1 MKKAFISLLII
12 IVYSISIKSLLAQD
26 IFQNPGSLEEK
37 VINKALIKLP
47 YVAKIY
53 PNHSATAS
61 LTNSNSRGLRFYI
74 GQEGPRDL
82 IQYEKI
88 VANIAYTQTN
98 PRTEYIKEERQG
110 VFDFYIFA
118 NEVDVTIDVR
128 PNYPLWQQ
136 SAQQLASAYNAQQN
150 ERRRLA
156 VANNI
161 QTAQSFQSKRAL
173 PGQTWSNYMTNME
186 DYLYAVSEDRNYL
199 GATGEVLAYMNKCL
213 TSGYPLEFYNGLVYR
228 IFQGDIPIEI
238 EARAKLIR
246 GNYEVLLRIN
256 TKTSRNL
263 GLPDRILHIQQVDSL
278 MTALVRIVREE
289 LGELASTGIEI
300 ISPPDRLGDD
310 DQLIYE
316 FDKNVVILQAAI
328 TGFNFYEAGK
338 NGLPGRMRIYSTSFS
353 GSEIRRIWWEL
364 NLEHAALDV
373 SRKILSEVILI
384 GPDDEALERWAIDIV
399 IDPGLTSSQNTQWLG
414 GEPTKW
420 NPGKYRVELYI
431 FGVKHVTREF
441 LITN

>member
-1 MKKAFISLLII
+1 MKKAFTTLLII
-12 IVYSISIKSLLAQD
+12 INYSISIEYLPAQD

-37 VINKALIKLP
+37 VISKALIRFP

-61 LTNSNSRGLRFYI
+61 LTNSNSRGVRFYI
-74 GQEGPRDL
+74 GQEGSRDL

-88 VANIAYTQTN
+88 VASIAYTQTN
-98 PRTEYIKEERQG
+98 PRTEYIKEEKQG
-110 VFDFYIFA
+110 VYDFYIFA

-128 PNYPLWQQ
+128 PNFPLWKQ
-136 SAQQLASAYNAQQN
+136 SAHQLASAYNSQQT
-150 ERRRLA
+150 ERRRLV

-161 QTAQSFQSKRAL
+161 QTTQSFQSKRSL

-186 DYLYAVSEDRNYL
+186 NYLYAVSEDRNYL
-199 GATGEVLAYMNKCL
+199 GATGEVLGYMNKCL

-228 IFQGDIPIEI
+228 IFQGDVPTEI

-246 GNYEVLLRIN
+246 GNNVVLLRIN
-256 TKTSRNL
+256 TKASRNL

-278 MTALVRIVREE
+278 MTTLVRIVLEE
-289 LGELASTGIEI
+289 LGESATTDIEI
-300 ISPPDRLGDD
+300 TSPLNRPDDD

-316 FDKNVVILQAAI
+316 FNKNVIILQAVI

-338 NGLPGRMRIYSTSFS
+338 NGLPSRMRKYSTSFS
-353 GSEIRRIWWEL
+353 RSEIRRIWWEL
-364 NLEHAALDV
+364 NLEHAAMDV

-384 GPDDEALERWAIDIV
+384 GPDDEALQRFAIDIV

-414 GEPTKW
+414 GEPFKW